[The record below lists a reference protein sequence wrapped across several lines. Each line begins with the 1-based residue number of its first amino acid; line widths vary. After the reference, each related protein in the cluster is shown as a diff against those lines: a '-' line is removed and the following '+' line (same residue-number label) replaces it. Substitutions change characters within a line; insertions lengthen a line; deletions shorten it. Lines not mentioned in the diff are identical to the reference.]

1 MTTPA
6 PLLAVRAVVAIYRE
20 FEQVTRRSDVSLAQ
34 YRLML
39 YLRTG
44 PKRAG
49 EIAAAIAVA
58 KPTIS
63 LALNALREK
72 RWITSTTDE
81 ADGRASRILITA
93 TGKTRMEAFEAELA
107 ARIAPMLGG
116 ADARTLCDALA
127 AAYVAMGAT
136 REARLKDVEDSLRQ
150 STLTTA

>member
-1 MTTPA
+1 MKTPA

-20 FEQVTRRSDVSLAQ
+20 FEQVARRSDVSMAQ

-39 YLRTG
+39 YLRAG

-72 RWITSTTDE
+72 GWITSTTDE
-81 ADGRASRILITA
+81 EDGRASRILITHA
-93 TGKTRMEAFEAELA
+93 GKTRMEAFEAEVC
-107 ARIAPMLGG
+107 RPHR
-116 ADARTLCDALA
+116 ADARRCRRENAL
-127 AAYVAMGAT
+127 
-136 REARLKDVEDSLRQ
+136 
-150 STLTTA
+150 